1 MATQEQAKIALNA
14 LIKRYNENKQDKD
27 FCKNESQIS
36 NSLIKPFVNLVL
48 GYDTAE
54 PSEFKVES
62 SMGGKRSDMLV
73 CLNGVTQFVIEA
85 KSLTHDIRR
94 DYQYYQQ
101 AIRYAS
107 YKEKKF
113 AILTNFKHLVIL
125 DAEIETEPLKA
136 EVASIDI
143 ENLKENDF
151 DILWSFS
158 KEIWKEKGEGNEIL
172 LKLKGKKKQKID
184 EQLLDDLKKWRE
196 SLHNSL
202 KKHPLK
208 NKYDFHEDSG
218 KIEEEIQKFIDRLV
232 FICYCED
239 KQLIDVELKPIINDK
254 DKYWEKEWYVLE
266 RIRKLFEIYQKNYN
280 SDLFNGSWCDKFYF
294 DDHTLLS
301 VLKDLRQPKEK
312 QPYDFSVIEADI
324 LGKTYENFI
333 GHVLTGEKRFK
344 EKESKGKRKSEGI
357 YYTPVYIVDYIVRNT
372 VKEYIKGK
380 SIASIN
386 KVKILDPACGS
397 GSFLIKA
404 FDILVEECEKIR
416 KLTYEEKRDLM
427 LNCIF
432 GVDKDERAVEI
443 CKLNLSLK
451 LAERGQKLPE
461 LHDNI
466 KCGDSLIDD
475 KEIAGDKAFNWN
487 EKFKSIMDNDGFDV
501 VIGNPPYGAEFSNNE
516 KVFFY
521 KSYEVSEYQL
531 DSYILFLEKGIKLLK
546 ENSNIG
552 LIIPNPWLTN
562 VRLKKLRNFI
572 LNSCKIFNIVYI
584 SQKVFKDAVVDTVI
598 IIFQKEKSKNNR
610 INNRIK
616 IEIAND
622 ISLQGKKYN
631 IEQLRWS
638 NKDSNNFNIFMDDSS
653 FKISTK
659 IKEKCCVLGDVFEV
673 RAGIEPYEVGKG
685 KPKQTKSIV
694 EEKIYNA
701 EYKKDSTY
709 KPYLRGSDINRYIV
723 KWDSRHWISY
733 GECLAA
739 PRKPENFEKVK
750 IVIRQTG
757 DSLISVLDTEKFLT
771 MKNTHIILPTSDLDL
786 KYCLCLL
793 NSKLMTYYFR
803 TLNPE
808 KGEAL
813 AEVKAEYV
821 KQLPVKRVSK
831 ENQQPFI
838 NLVDKMLSLNEKL
851 QEIGDKSTMEK
862 EKIQKE
868 IQKTDNEIDEL
879 VYQLYGITEEEKK
892 IIEESLK

>member
-1 MATQEQAKIALNA
+1 MVTKEQSKIALNA
-14 LIKRYNENKQDKD
+14 LIKRYNENKYDKD

-85 KSLTHDIRR
+85 KSINHEIRKDYHDYR
-94 DYQYYQQ
+94 Q
-101 AIRYAS
+101 AIQYAS

-113 AILTNFKHLVIL
+113 AILTNFKHFIIL

-143 ENLKENDF
+143 ENMKENDF

-202 KKHPLK
+202 KKHSLK

-239 KQLIDVELKPIINDK
+239 KQLMDVELNPVINDK

-266 RIRKLFEIYQKNYN
+266 RIRKLFGIYQKKYN
-280 SDLFNGSWCDKFYF
+280 SDLFSDGWCDKFYF

-404 FDILVEECEKIR
+404 FDIIVEECEKNQ
-416 KLTYEEKRDLM
+416 E
-427 LNCIF
+427 
-432 GVDKDERAVEI
+432 
-443 CKLNLSLK
+443 
-451 LAERGQKLPE
+451 
-461 LHDNI
+461 
-466 KCGDSLIDD
+466 
-475 KEIAGDKAFNWN
+475 
-487 EKFKSIMDNDGFDV
+487 
-501 VIGNPPYGAEFSNNE
+501 
-516 KVFFY
+516 
-521 KSYEVSEYQL
+521 
-531 DSYILFLEKGIKLLK
+531 IKL
-546 ENSNIG
+546 
-552 LIIPNPWLTN
+552 
-562 VRLKKLRNFI
+562 
-572 LNSCKIFNIVYI
+572 
-584 SQKVFKDAVVDTVI
+584 
-598 IIFQKEKSKNNR
+598 
-610 INNRIK
+610 
-616 IEIAND
+616 
-622 ISLQGKKYN
+622 
-631 IEQLRWS
+631 
-638 NKDSNNFNIFMDDSS
+638 
-653 FKISTK
+653 
-659 IKEKCCVLGDVFEV
+659 
-673 RAGIEPYEVGKG
+673 
-685 KPKQTKSIV
+685 
-694 EEKIYNA
+694 
-701 EYKKDSTY
+701 
-709 KPYLRGSDINRYIV
+709 
-723 KWDSRHWISY
+723 
-733 GECLAA
+733 
-739 PRKPENFEKVK
+739 
-750 IVIRQTG
+750 
-757 DSLISVLDTEKFLT
+757 
-771 MKNTHIILPTSDLDL
+771 
-786 KYCLCLL
+786 
-793 NSKLMTYYFR
+793 
-803 TLNPE
+803 
-808 KGEAL
+808 
-813 AEVKAEYV
+813 
-821 KQLPVKRVSK
+821 
-831 ENQQPFI
+831 
-838 NLVDKMLSLNEKL
+838 
-851 QEIGDKSTMEK
+851 
-862 EKIQKE
+862 
-868 IQKTDNEIDEL
+868 
-879 VYQLYGITEEEKK
+879 
-892 IIEESLK
+892 